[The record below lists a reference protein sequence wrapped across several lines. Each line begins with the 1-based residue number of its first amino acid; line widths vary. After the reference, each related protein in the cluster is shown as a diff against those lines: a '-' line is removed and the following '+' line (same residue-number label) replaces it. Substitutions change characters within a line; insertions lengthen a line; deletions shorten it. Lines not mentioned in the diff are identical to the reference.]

1 LSINEP
7 TRFRCGGDRN
17 ETTSAYKK
25 LTEDGRS
32 KMKELFEIIR
42 ENWLRMA
49 AHVAILLGMYLIAM
63 MVLTIV
69 QSG

>member
-1 LSINEP
+1 
-7 TRFRCGGDRN
+7 
-17 ETTSAYKK
+17 
-25 LTEDGRS
+25 
-32 KMKELFEIIR
+32 MKELFEIIR